1 MHDDNKLII
10 KVEANFN
17 SNLLVDNINF
27 LALHPMSYSCYLSIT
42 AMKCELNLG
51 CDFIPFG

>member
-1 MHDDNKLII
+1 MHDDNKLTI

-27 LALHPMSYSCYLSIT
+27 LALHPMSNSCYLINYCNEMRVKSR
-42 AMKCELNLG
+42 L
-51 CDFIPFG
+51 